1 LFSVVIVSRLLFHR
15 ITVAGVHIALIGGI
29 AAAIFAGMSALATW
43 VTSQP
48 GIATDAGAM
57 RTVQLLTFATGGVA
71 NVSAM
76 GLLLARVSVPSLV
89 FNLMPRWICWLGLA
103 VAAIAELSVISM
115 IVPAALFLLPLARFP
130 AFLWMIATGFAMPKQ
145 RHERQ

>member
-1 LFSVVIVSRLLFHR
+1 
-15 ITVAGVHIALIGGI
+15 
-29 AAAIFAGMSALATW
+29 
-43 VTSQP
+43 
-48 GIATDAGAM
+48 M